1 MIKYVS
7 GRNKKLKMGM
17 KSAPETR
24 CDVPTT
30 AIYFREIY
38 NYSRNG
44 VH

>member
-1 MIKYVS
+1 MTKYAS
-7 GRNKKLKMGM
+7 GINKKLKMGT
-17 KSAPETR
+17 KSAPETT

-30 AIYFREIY
+30 VIYFKEVY